1 MSHDVPED
9 SDELIKTWDLPYVED
24 ERKLAD
30 TQATDA
36 LNYRPK
42 WKYEPPEQAHE
53 ETFHPPTAEEIE
65 AIRAAAQADGFTE
78 GHQEGFAQGQTQGL
92 EEGKAEGLA
101 QGLEEGKAQGLAQG
115 QEEQEQHS
123 ALWQQLIQTLYA
135 PVATVEHELQQELV
149 LLAASLA
156 KAVIRSEIKTNT
168 DIIFAALS
176 EGLKALPIQES
187 QYQIHLHPQDIE
199 LIKGHFSEQDIEK
212 HKWQLVEAPN
222 LARGGCDIVTQSNA
236 VDVSIERRMRD
247 VLDKFLLEQGLAQ
260 VDPAAEA

>member
-1 MSHDVPED
+1 MSQDPPGD
-9 SDELIKTWDLPYVED
+9 SDELIKPWDLPYIED

-30 TQATDA
+30 TQFTDA
-36 LNYRPK
+36 LNHRPI
-42 WKYEPPEQAHE
+42 WQYEPPEQTPE
-53 ETFHPPTAEEIE
+53 EEFNPPTAEEIE
-65 AIRAAAQADGFTE
+65 AIRAAAQADGFSE

-92 EEGKAEGLA
+92 EEGKTQGLA
-101 QGLEEGKAQGLAQG
+101 QGLEEGKNQGLAEG
-115 QEEQEQHS
+115 KDEQEQHS

-149 LLAASLA
+149 LLAVSLA
-156 KAVIRSEIKTNT
+156 KAVIRSEIKTNS
-168 DIIFAALS
+168 DIIFAALA

-199 LIKGHFSEQDIEK
+199 LIKGHFCEQDIEK

-247 VLDKFLLEQGLAQ
+247 VLDTFLLEQGLAQ
-260 VDPAAEA
+260 IEPDQEA